1 MEEEEQRGTESQIR
15 KNSSYGRNYLK
26 TKIQGNLA
34 YGGGWG
40 IKFFHRLTNSH
51 TSSNFIGNFEVDG
64 VMLRVEN
71 QVNECIVSFYENL
84 YDKLC

>member
-1 MEEEEQRGTESQIR
+1 MEGDREISFSI
-15 KNSSYGRNYLK
+15 
-26 TKIQGNLA
+26 
-34 YGGGWG
+34 GWQT
-40 IKFFHRLTNSH
+40 L

-64 VMLRVEN
+64 IMLRVED